1 MSTQNV
7 TIAIVEDHAAFAQ
20 TLATAV
26 QATSNFALCGV
37 VQDLDEASTL
47 IEHTC
52 PDLLLIDLGL
62 PGGSGL
68 NLIHQARRR
77 WRDACVSAVLTITG
91 NDTHLLKAI
100 CAGARGY
107 LFKSDDD
114 VAWREA
120 LHTLSKGGGLM
131 QSGLARHILNTR
143 SGISDQTT
151 REIIELVAAGYR
163 YREIGQRL
171 GLDEPQVATK
181 VTNFYTRLQDNG
193 ANLSDR
199 ETELLNL
206 LNLGYSFK
214 QSAQHMHIQ
223 ESTVKTLATRAYQK
237 LNAGNLQEAL
247 YAARREHL
255 LR

>member
-1 MSTQNV
+1 MPAHAANV
-7 TIAIVEDHAAFAQ
+7 AIVEDHAAFAQ
-20 TLATAV
+20 TLATSI
-26 QATSNFALCGV
+26 QGTPDFALCATA
-37 VQDLDEASTL
+37 QDLDEASTL
-47 IEHTC
+47 IEYTC
-52 PDLLLIDLGL
+52 PNVLLVDLGL

-68 NLIHQARRR
+68 TLIHQARRR
-77 WRDACVSAVLTITG
+77 WRNACISAVLTITG
-91 NDTHLLKAI
+91 NETHLLKAI

-107 LFKSDDD
+107 LYKSDDD
-114 VAWREA
+114 SAWLEA
-120 LHTLSKGGGLM
+120 LRLLLRGGSLM
-131 QSGLARHILNTR
+131 DSGLARHILNTQGKHPDR
-143 SGISDQTT
+143 ATQDT
-151 REIIELVAAGYR
+151 IELVAAGYR
-163 YREIGQRL
+163 YHEIGLRMDVPEQY
-171 GLDEPQVATK
+171 VATK
-181 VTNFYTRLQDNG
+181 VTHYYTWLQDNG
-193 ANLSDR
+193 TSLSDR